1 MAVYM
6 FTYHAYRSW
15 MPDRPQGYVRKG
27 KVLPTDEEEARRY
40 GRRAC
45 NPQITFD
52 RTMQQTLVSNARVVC
67 DESHWRLHQVR
78 AIPTHLHVLVS
89 WEHFVDWKAVSST
102 LKRRLGSS
110 LSKALDRKGPWSVG
124 DPAASECATAGIST
138 ISWTSTCPST
148 AVRSGERMRHRS
160 RVHRALARHRGYASA
175 AMKSFDQHYRSL

>member
-15 MPDRPQGYVRKG
+15 MPDRSQGYVRKG

-78 AIPTHLHVLVS
+78 AIPTHLRAGELG
-89 WEHFVDWKAVSST
+89 T
-102 LKRRLGSS
+102 LCRLEGC
-110 LSKALDRKGPWSVG
+110 LKHTET
-124 DPAASECATAGIST
+124 PARIESQQ
-138 ISWTSTCPST
+138 
-148 AVRSGERMRHRS
+148 
-160 RVHRALARHRGYASA
+160 SA
-175 AMKSFDQHYRSL
+175 